1 MPSPNEIA
9 EEFIVDDLEVLKAI
23 AHNTRLDILQS
34 LKHPKTVKEIAQRL
48 DIVATK
54 LYYHVNLMEKH
65 GLIQVVETNI
75 VSGIIEKKYQVTA
88 RNYRLQDGLLTEGD
102 DHSAEIDMMLG
113 AIFSTTR
120 SEIKRSI
127 KAKQMGLTQ
136 EDKRGIL
143 WHSGVQLTP
152 RQFAEFHAHFE
163 EFLRKME
170 AQSKQNKA
178 NDQNIDTSHY
188 GITVAFYPLYR
199 PEEPEEDNDE

>member
-1 MPSPNEIA
+1 MPSPNEVT
-9 EEFIVDDLEVLKAI
+9 EEFVVDDLEVLKAI

-48 DIVATK
+48 DIAATK

-88 RNYRLQDGLLTEGD
+88 RNYRLQDGLLTEGA
-102 DHSAEIDMMLG
+102 DHSAEIDLMLG

-127 KAKQMGLTQ
+127 KAKQMGLTK
-136 EDKRGIL
+136 EDKRGLL

-152 RQFAEFHAHFE
+152 AQFTEFHEQFE
-163 EFLRKME
+163 KLLREME
-170 AQSKQNKA
+170 AQSKQNKG
-178 NDQNIDTSHY
+178 NDQNIDANHF
-188 GITVAFYPLYR
+188 GITVAFYPIYR
-199 PEEPEEDNDE
+199 PNEDEDESA